1 MKLHHYLRPELVIMD
16 LQTEGVPD
24 TLRRMVDQL
33 ASEGTLAE
41 ASSVLAAL
49 LDRESSQSTGLGGGI
64 AIPHAVYAELEE
76 TVIELALSRGGV
88 NFQALDEQP
97 VHLFF
102 LLLSPPAQSGTHIK
116 LLARIARLMRQ
127 PRFLEELLSERSAED
142 VIARIRSTDEEHP

>member
-33 ASEGTLAE
+33 ASEGTVAE
-41 ASSVLAAL
+41 ARSVLAAL

-88 NFQALDEQP
+88 DFQALDEQP

-127 PRFLEELLSERSAED
+127 PRFLEELLRERSAED

>member
-16 LQTEGVPD
+16 LQTVGVPD

-33 ASEGTLAE
+33 ASEGTIGE
-41 ASSVLAAL
+41 GSSVLAAL
-49 LDRESSQSTGLGGGI
+49 LERESSQSTGLGGGI
-64 AIPHAVYAELEE
+64 AIPHAVYSQLDE
-76 TVIELALSRGGV
+76 TVIGLALSRKGV
-88 NFQALDEQP
+88 DFQALDEKP

-127 PRFLEELLSERSAED
+127 PRFLEELLSEQSADD